1 MNLFRPKTLN
11 DFIGNEAI
19 KNCTEIQLKA
29 ANLRNKP
36 LGHILNQGPYGC
48 GKTTLADII
57 SSMMNSTLHSI
68 NAASLKTKKHLL
80 ELVCKIKYRDVVF
93 IDEIHRLD
101 ISLEEFLYP
110 IMEDFE
116 FSLPR
121 PSGGKSAFETIKVP
135 PFTLI
140 GATTDI
146 GLISG
151 PFMSRF
157 KIHNYLEPYTVS
169 DLAKITTMNAKKLD
183 LNITSDA
190 VLEIARRS
198 RMTPRIANSR
208 LDWINDYRIAHNIT
222 NISRSDVI
230 AAMEMQRI
238 DSDGL
243 EYNDRKYLAVLKSM
257 NFRPLGVKSIS
268 SMTGLSEDTITKY
281 IEPYLI
287 AIGKIEI
294 SKTGRMLRLT
304 EAEMRAAE
312 ALSDFIDNADVED
325 DI

>member
-1 MNLFRPKTLN
+1 MNLFRPKTLD

-19 KNCTEIQLKA
+19 KQCTAIQLKA
-29 ANLRNKP
+29 ANIRNKP

-48 GKTTLADII
+48 GKTTISDII
-57 SSMMNSTLHSI
+57 ASMMGSTLHSV

-80 ELVCKIKYRDVVF
+80 ELVCKIKYKDVVF

-110 IMEDFE
+110 IMEDFQ

-121 PSGGKSAFETIKVP
+121 PSGGKSAFEVIKVE

-140 GATTDI
+140 GATTDV

-157 KIHNYLEPYTVS
+157 KIHNYLEPYTVE
-169 DLAKITTMNAKKLD
+169 DLAKITSMNAKKID
-183 LNITSDA
+183 LRLSDEA
-190 VLEIARRS
+190 ILEIAKRS

-208 LDWINDYRIAHNIT
+208 LDWINDYKIAHDIQNVQL
-222 NISRSDVI
+222 SDVI

-238 DSDGL
+238 DSMGL
-243 EYNDRKYLAVLKSM
+243 ESNDRKYLNVLSVAKPM
-257 NFRPLGVKSIS
+257 GVKSIS

-281 IEPYLI
+281 IEPFLI

-294 SKTGRMLRLT
+294 SKSGRTLALT
-304 EAEMRAAE
+304 EAEARECEAIAYTIAE
-312 ALSDFIDNADVED
+312 NED
-325 DI
+325 MDDDEI